1 MSLTV
6 LFQVNLEGDK
16 VRRQLPIGDVPN
28 DVDGRTV
35 YVVKHVFLND
45 ISLLSLTILLD
56 DKTIPFCPFC
66 S

>member
-35 YVVKHVFLND
+35 YVVKHVFLNV

-56 DKTIPFCPFC
+56 DKAIPFCPFC